1 MFMELAIQGILL
13 GGLYATTALGLS
25 LVFGTMRMVNL
36 VHGDFL
42 VLGAYLA
49 SIAVVALS
57 ADPLLIA
64 IPTAIVLALI
74 AYPIQRYILTPVMSR
89 GEEAPITATFG
100 LSIVAGTAM
109 LLLFSSN
116 PRSVSAPYSTSSFEV
131 FGIRIRVALL
141 IACIIGVVLVVLLT
155 LLMKRTTF
163 GRRVRAASI
172 DAEAAGLVGINVN
185 RTYAQVFALA
195 AGVAAIGGV
204 LIGISFSVDPG
215 AGMTWLLRA
224 FTVVVIGGLGSITG
238 TLYGGILVG
247 LVETFGAY
255 FFGAQY
261 RDVVVFGVLVI
272 VLLVRPQGL
281 FTRKAVAR

>member
-1 MFMELAIQGILL
+1 MELAIQGILL

-49 SIAVVALS
+49 SMAVVALS
-57 ADPLLIA
+57 ADPLLMA
-64 IPTAIVLALI
+64 LPTAIVLGLM
-74 AYPIQRYILTPVMSR
+74 AYPIQRYVLTPVMSR
-89 GEEAPITATFG
+89 GEEAPIIATFG
-100 LSIVAGTAM
+100 LSIVVATAM

-116 PRSVSAPYSTSSFEV
+116 PRSVSAPYATSSFEV
-131 FGIRIRVALL
+131 FGVRIRVALL
-141 IACIIGVVLVVLLT
+141 IACAIGVVFVVALS

-163 GRRVRAASI
+163 GRKVRAASI
-172 DAEAAGLVGINVN
+172 DPEAAGLVGINVN

-195 AGVAAIGGV
+195 TAVAAIGGV
-204 LIGISFSVDPG
+204 LVGISFSVDPG

-238 TLYGGILVG
+238 TLYGGIIVG
-247 LVETFGAY
+247 LVETFGAH

-272 VLLVRPQGL
+272 VLLVRPNGL
-281 FTRKAVAR
+281 FARKAVAR

>member
-1 MFMELAIQGILL
+1 MELAIQGILL

-42 VLGAYLA
+42 VIGAYLA

-57 ADPLLIA
+57 ADPLLMA
-64 IPTAIVLALI
+64 IPTAIVLGLV

-100 LSIVAGTAM
+100 LSIVAATAM
-109 LLLFSSN
+109 LLLFSPN

-141 IACIIGVVLVVLLT
+141 IACVIGVVLVVALT
-155 LLMKRTTF
+155 WLMKRTTF

-272 VLLVRPQGL
+272 VLLVRPNGL

>member
-1 MFMELAIQGILL
+1 MELAIQGILL

-42 VLGAYLA
+42 VIGAYLA

-57 ADPLLIA
+57 ADPLLMA
-64 IPTAIVLALI
+64 IPTAIVLGLV

-100 LSIVAGTAM
+100 LSIVAATAM

-141 IACIIGVVLVVLLT
+141 IACVIGVVLVVALT
-155 LLMKRTTF
+155 WLMKRTTF

-272 VLLVRPQGL
+272 VLLVRPNGL